1 MIIDGKSVAL
11 IAAGLTAVMG
21 GIGSAWGVGL
31 AGKSTS
37 AVLSEKPIFLDRCLC
52 FRLCQVRRFLC
63 LYSHVFGA
71 RQN

>member
-37 AVLSEKPIFLDRCLC
+37 ASAIGEAKSFWTDACASGSARYAG
-52 FRLCQVRRFLC
+52 FLC
-63 LYSHVFGA
+63 LL
-71 RQN
+71 

>member
-37 AVLSEKPIFLDRCLC
+37 AVLSENSGSARYAG
-52 FRLCQVRRFLC
+52 FLC